1 MLLVVRRYGIARI
14 TSSVAVATILIG
26 WAVAQYPY
34 LLLPYLTIEE
44 AAGSRATLVAMTVV
58 LVLGSLVL
66 VPALV
71 YMFVLFS
78 RPPRPDAAE
87 PEPTGGPDRDRA
99 GRRSAEAREACGR
112 APRDRCGEISP
123 HRWIG
128 AVEGFRHAARR
139 VTLDPSPIRSSAPA
153 HTSRRGRFRPAV
165 RTRPPS
171 LYR

>member
-1 MLLVVRRYGIARI
+1 M
-14 TSSVAVATILIG
+14 AVATVLIG

-44 AAGSRATLVAMTVV
+44 AARSRATLVALTVV

-87 PEPTGGPDRDRA
+87 PKPTGGQD
-99 GRRSAEAREACGR
+99 
-112 APRDRCGEISP
+112 
-123 HRWIG
+123 
-128 AVEGFRHAARR
+128 
-139 VTLDPSPIRSSAPA
+139 
-153 HTSRRGRFRPAV
+153 RGRVGPPVGRKAGGMRPSA
-165 RTRPPS
+165 T
-171 LYR
+171 